1 MIDISTFLIKD
12 LSVADSDSHKFVA
25 ISHTWITIDWVLK
38 IFGSSLPFSVLFS
51 CTLFWLVCNSVRILC
66 LFDLSELIVFVKG
79 WLSNRNHMVNHI
91 PKDTFWA
98 WNSCQ
103 RPLVGPS
110 SVEVKK
116 FNELVHVQWSF
127 LYFLFVSFQREERLL
142 LTGLR
147 HFLGLSINQVRQES
161 VVEIDGMLMLRSDL
175 FFDIVEVGIWHAF
188 ENESQNTV
196 AELRAILNIWA
207 WVLVLHLMDNMHLQV

>member
-1 MIDISTFLIKD
+1 
-12 LSVADSDSHKFVA
+12 
-25 ISHTWITIDWVLK
+25 
-38 IFGSSLPFSVLFS
+38 
-51 CTLFWLVCNSVRILC
+51 
-66 LFDLSELIVFVKG
+66 
-79 WLSNRNHMVNHI
+79 
-91 PKDTFWA
+91 
-98 WNSCQ
+98 
-103 RPLVGPS
+103 LVGPS

-175 FFDIVEVGIWHAF
+175 FFDIIEVGIWHAF

-207 WVLVLHLMDNMHLQV
+207 